1 MVISDCVRE
10 IKKILKNS
18 GINDYAFD
26 AQCITEDFIDEDYL
40 FHFDKKVSDEK
51 YEKALAAA
59 KKRATGYPLQY
70 ILGHWEFYGLDFEVG
85 EGVLIPRADTEILV
99 DNVLD
104 FFRGRNSSVKIM
116 DLCSGS
122 GCIAIAVKKNLPKA
136 NVYALEKYPE
146 AQKFLENNIKKHN
159 SDINIVREDVFDYVP
174 TRRFDCVMSNPPY
187 LTEDEMEKLQTE
199 IEYEP
204 QSALNGGT
212 DGMDY
217 YRAIIPVWRNFIA
230 KGGMIIFEASEN
242 LMDEIEKILL
252 KEGFTD
258 IKISCDYSGEA
269 RTISGIRL

>member
-1 MVISDCVRE
+1 MVISECLRD
-10 IKKILKNS
+10 IKKILSNA

-26 AQCITEDFIDEDYL
+26 AKCIVEDFVDEDYL
-40 FHFDKKVSDEK
+40 FNLDKKISQQA
-51 YEKALAAA
+51 YEKAVSAA

-99 DNVLD
+99 DNVLE
-104 FFRGRNSSVKIM
+104 FFRGKNSSVKIM

-122 GCIAIAVKKNLPKA
+122 GCIAVAVKKKLPRA

-146 AQKFLENNIKKHN
+146 AQKFLENNIKKHKT
-159 SDINIVREDVFDYVP
+159 DINIVCDDVFDYVP
-174 TRRFDCVMSNPPY
+174 SKRFDCVMSNPPY
-187 LTEDEMEKLQTE
+187 LTEKETENLQKE

-204 QSALNGGT
+204 ISALNGGI
-212 DGMDY
+212 DGMNY
-217 YRAIIPVWRNFIA
+217 YRSIIPKWRNFVV

-242 LMDEIEKILL
+242 QMDEISALL
-252 KEGFTD
+252 CKEGFD
-258 IKISCDYSGEA
+258 NIKISCDYSGEA